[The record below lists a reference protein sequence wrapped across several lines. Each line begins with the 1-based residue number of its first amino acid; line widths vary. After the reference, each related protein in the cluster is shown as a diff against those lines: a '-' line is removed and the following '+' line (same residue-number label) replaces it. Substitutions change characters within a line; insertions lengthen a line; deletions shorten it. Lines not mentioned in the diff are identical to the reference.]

1 EKADP
6 AQGRVL
12 FNKTCA
18 NCHTLYGTGGKI
30 GPELTGSNRANLD
43 YILLN
48 SVDPSY
54 DVPAGYKMV
63 IIQTV
68 DGRVLDGVIAEEN
81 AQRVILKTVQQPT
94 IVILKS
100 DIENR
105 KVSTKSMMPDAQL
118 DQMKPQEVINLI
130 KYLQTTEQVELPE

>member
-1 EKADP
+1 
-6 AQGRVL
+6 
-12 FNKTCA
+12 
-18 NCHTLYGTGGKI
+18 
-30 GPELTGSNRANLD
+30 
-43 YILLN
+43 
-48 SVDPSY
+48 
-54 DVPAGYKMV
+54 MV